1 MEAASPRPMNKDTI
15 NCCRLPAHKIKKNC
29 CRLPFLPRN
38 RGQRERR
45 INYPASGGWL
55 LLDAAQGPR
64 EGDPPIPLS
73 STGLPKPLSPPLLDG
88 ASRVAT
94 FFPETTS
101 QMAVSVGGED
111 DPFSFPDHHHQK
123 LPPDVA

>member
-1 MEAASPRPMNKDTI
+1 MLSSAFSTNKPCSERTAHQ
-15 NCCRLPAHKIKKNC
+15 LP
-29 CRLPFLPRN
+29 
-38 RGQRERR
+38 GM
-45 INYPASGGWL
+45 ASGGRL
-55 LLDAAQGPR
+55 LVDVAQGPR

-73 STGLPKPLSPPLLDG
+73 STTGLPKPLSPPLLDG

>member
-1 MEAASPRPMNKDTI
+1 MEAVEPSIHSQTYEQDTQ
-15 NCCRLPAHKIKKNC
+15 C
-29 CRLPFLPRN
+29 CRLPFLPTSRV
-38 RGQRERR
+38 QRERR
-45 INYPASGGWL
+45 INYLASGGWL

-94 FFPETTS
+94 FFFPETTS